1 MVLYLRQILK
11 ICLIFIWRNHM
22 MLYENT
28 RTVYDLVHNAAA
40 EHGDR
45 VFLQY
50 EENGII
56 FRVTYK
62 EFADECDAI
71 AAWARKKRAQVGHK
85 LKVGILGVSSHHY
98 LAVLLGVMSGGD
110 TGIPLDV
117 QLNAQKLADCLN
129 RSDVD
134 VLFYDWDFHS
144 LTEEVKDNCPAVVE
158 YISLQHGKHVN
169 CSDKILKAYSC
180 RHAAEG

>member
-1 MVLYLRQILK
+1 
-11 ICLIFIWRNHM
+11 

-62 EFADECDAI
+62 EFACECDAI
-71 AAWARKKRAQVGHK
+71 AAWAREKRAQVGHK
-85 LKVGILGVSSHHY
+85 LKVGILGVSSPHY
-98 LAVLLGVMSGGD
+98 LAVLLGVMSGLLKPFRCGRAVLRL
-110 TGIPLDV
+110 GFPS
-117 QLNAQKLADCLN
+117 AD
-129 RSDVD
+129 RGS
-134 VLFYDWDFHS
+134 
-144 LTEEVKDNCPAVVE
+144 
-158 YISLQHGKHVN
+158 
-169 CSDKILKAYSC
+169 
-180 RHAAEG
+180 EG

>member
-1 MVLYLRQILK
+1 
-11 ICLIFIWRNHM
+11 M

-71 AAWARKKRAQVGHK
+71 AAWAREKRAQVGHK
-85 LKVGILGVSSHHY
+85 LKVGILGVSTYHNSTLDKTCILHLCKFSFH
-98 LAVLLGVMSGGD
+98 LLNF
-110 TGIPLDV
+110 LF
-117 QLNAQKLADCLN
+117 AQHQTI
-129 RSDVD
+129 
-134 VLFYDWDFHS
+134 FI
-144 LTEEVKDNCPAVVE
+144 T
-158 YISLQHGKHVN
+158 Q
-169 CSDKILKAYSC
+169 SC
-180 RHAAEG
+180 

>member
-1 MVLYLRQILK
+1 
-11 ICLIFIWRNHM
+11 M

-62 EFADECDAI
+62 EFACE
-71 AAWARKKRAQVGHK
+71 
-85 LKVGILGVSSHHY
+85 
-98 LAVLLGVMSGGD
+98 
-110 TGIPLDV
+110 
-117 QLNAQKLADCLN
+117 
-129 RSDVD
+129 
-134 VLFYDWDFHS
+134 
-144 LTEEVKDNCPAVVE
+144 
-158 YISLQHGKHVN
+158 
-169 CSDKILKAYSC
+169 
-180 RHAAEG
+180 

>member
-1 MVLYLRQILK
+1 
-11 ICLIFIWRNHM
+11 M

-110 TGIPLDV
+110 TGIP
-117 QLNAQKLADCLN
+117 AG
-129 RSDVD
+129 
-134 VLFYDWDFHS
+134 
-144 LTEEVKDNCPAVVE
+144 CPAQRTKAGR
-158 YISLQHGKHVN
+158 L
-169 CSDKILKAYSC
+169 LKPFRCGCAVLRLGFPFADRGS
-180 RHAAEG
+180 EG

>member
-1 MVLYLRQILK
+1 
-11 ICLIFIWRNHM
+11 M

-71 AAWARKKRAQVGHK
+71 AAWAR
-85 LKVGILGVSSHHY
+85 
-98 LAVLLGVMSGGD
+98 
-110 TGIPLDV
+110 
-117 QLNAQKLADCLN
+117 
-129 RSDVD
+129 
-134 VLFYDWDFHS
+134 
-144 LTEEVKDNCPAVVE
+144 
-158 YISLQHGKHVN
+158 
-169 CSDKILKAYSC
+169 
-180 RHAAEG
+180 

>member
-1 MVLYLRQILK
+1 
-11 ICLIFIWRNHM
+11 M

-62 EFADECDAI
+62 EFAC
-71 AAWARKKRAQVGHK
+71 
-85 LKVGILGVSSHHY
+85 
-98 LAVLLGVMSGGD
+98 
-110 TGIPLDV
+110 
-117 QLNAQKLADCLN
+117 
-129 RSDVD
+129 
-134 VLFYDWDFHS
+134 
-144 LTEEVKDNCPAVVE
+144 
-158 YISLQHGKHVN
+158 
-169 CSDKILKAYSC
+169 
-180 RHAAEG
+180 